1 LRFKDAK
8 GTVTAM
14 TGTSETSDQGADPR
28 KASEALLAALHD
40 LRQPVQAAQL
50 LADVIA
56 AAQSDGERQKAGKLL
71 TASLDSLDVMLA
83 ELAAFT
89 RLELGEATLAPTAVD
104 LVALLAVIT
113 RETRSLAQV
122 RAESDVGSDGGGVVA
137 PIASA
142 DAALLAKLL
151 RGVVLAA
158 VQAAGGG
165 FGDRPEVVV
174 RLGSEPDHC
183 SAAVAAPG
191 LADRQDAMFVE
202 VPQSARADGVPAA
215 VPGLAL
221 VARLAPFA
229 GAALVVRRRDDQAVE
244 AILTVPRH
252 AGTTTA
258 PGRRAGSRP

>member
-1 LRFKDAK
+1 
-8 GTVTAM
+8 M
-14 TGTSETSDQGADPR
+14 TGTSDKGADPR
-28 KASEALLAALHD
+28 NAPKALLAALHD

-50 LADVIA
+50 LADVIS
-56 AAQSDGERQKAGKLL
+56 AAQSDVERRKAGELL

-122 RAESDVGSDGGGVVA
+122 RVESDGASVAA
-137 PIASA
+137 PIATA

-174 RLGSEPDHC
+174 RLGSERDLC
-183 SAAVAAPG
+183 SAAVVVPG
-191 LADRQDAMFVE
+191 LADRQEAMFVE

-229 GAALVVRRRDDQAVE
+229 GATLVVRWRDDQAVE
-244 AILTVPRH
+244 AILTVPRLP
-252 AGTTTA
+252 AGTA
-258 PGRRAGSRP
+258 PPIRRGPGSGL